1 MNENLS
7 AGFVPVRDNLSGL
20 HGSREGQQ
28 DKATK
33 TLRQCFV
40 VSRASTHNSATWIV
54 PSPGRFFRTTGLS
67 LPSKAPGAYGFRPRP
82 CKFPT
87 GRQLGPLWLPTSL
100 KVGGSD
106 YNILS
111 TMP

>member
-40 VSRASTHNSATWIV
+40 VSRASTHNSAT
-54 PSPGRFFRTTGLS
+54 
-67 LPSKAPGAYGFRPRP
+67 
-82 CKFPT
+82 
-87 GRQLGPLWLPTSL
+87 
-100 KVGGSD
+100 
-106 YNILS
+106 
-111 TMP
+111 